1 MAEKRLVEF
10 PLEGGGSIIV
20 EVIEEV
26 PGPRPAGRLE
36 KIQKV
41 QQTFEKALDKV
52 RPIASALIDTFRNI
66 GDPPDEIQVEFGL
79 KMHTEAGAI
88 IAATGV
94 EANYKVMLTW
104 RRERPD
110 RAPSEGN
117 R

>member
-1 MAEKRLVEF
+1 M
-10 PLEGGGSIIV
+10 V

-26 PGPRPAGRLE
+26 PGPRAAGRLDTP
-36 KIQKV
+36 QKA

-52 RPIASALIDTFRNI
+52 RPIASALIDKFRNI
-66 GDPPDEIQVEFGL
+66 SDPPDEIQVEFGL
-79 KMHTEAGAI
+79 KMNAEAGAI

-104 RRERPD
+104 RQERPD